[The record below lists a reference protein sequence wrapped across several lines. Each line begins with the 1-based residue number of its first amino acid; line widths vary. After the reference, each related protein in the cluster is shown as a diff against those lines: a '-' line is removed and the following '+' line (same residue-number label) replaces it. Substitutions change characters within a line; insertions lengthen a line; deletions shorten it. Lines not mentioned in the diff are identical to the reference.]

1 MNTFSAEIKAFAPAG
16 NLQWLPV
23 IAKQELVAKSGERAE
38 MTFEYMRGLRDSL
51 RKYYADLAELGIM
64 YRRPVII
71 EHMISDFADDL
82 QHTTAPTGRR
92 SGDILDAEIRMY
104 DATTLSAD
112 GPAARWTLFLKVDWR
127 DHAFAA
133 ILDKTLEH
141 VSIHTLP
148 TYTDPQTDITYEPF
162 ILELSETIKP
172 MVKDFPVFSTVDN
185 EVLKRVGLRLADDPK
200 RPEVK
205 MTPEEIKQLFDQSFE
220 TAMLPIVERMNALE
234 AMVAEKK
241 PAEGEGDGDGV
252 EAGDVPAVVP
262 AVAPAVVPAAPVA
275 PLAVAAS
282 DNQSAVLAELAKIG
296 SRLTAIEGVQV
307 AASKVRTTA
316 VSMYGA
322 GTGFKA
328 GDPTKLSEE
337 AAWAKAEAELGK
349 GADIRAIARRA
360 RQLSA

>member
-1 MNTFSAEIKAFAPAG
+1 MNTFSAEIKAFAPTPG

-220 TAMLPIVERMNALE
+220 TALLPIVERMNALE

-241 PAEGEGDGDGV
+241 TEDDSGEGDGI
-252 EAGDVPAVVP
+252 EAGDVPAVP
-262 AVAPAVVPAAPVA
+262 AVPAAPVA

-282 DNQSAVLAELAKIG
+282 DNQAAVLAELAKIG

-316 VSMYGA
+316 VPQGA

-328 GDPTKLSEE
+328 GDPSKLSEE

-349 GADIRAIARRA
+349 GADVRAIANRA